1 MSAVA
6 LVVPINCMLTVL
18 NLSDTGFQVVQ
29 RQVTNLIFETVEIHT
44 RLFVLVVKRMKSG
57 SV

>member
-1 MSAVA
+1 
-6 LVVPINCMLTVL
+6 MLTVL
-18 NLSDTGFQVVQ
+18 NLSDTGFEIVQ